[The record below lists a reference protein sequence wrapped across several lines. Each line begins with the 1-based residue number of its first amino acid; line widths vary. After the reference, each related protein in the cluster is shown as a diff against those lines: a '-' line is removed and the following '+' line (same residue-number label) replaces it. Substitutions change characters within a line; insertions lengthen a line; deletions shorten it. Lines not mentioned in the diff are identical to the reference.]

1 MTEIKK
7 TLIIL
12 KARWPEVALI
22 IGINILSLLFD
33 KLMLIYRNESVPM
46 QGLIDLGYLLLILLI
61 LGILIVGFQRTVYL
75 EGDKRQ
81 SPMVLL
87 KTGMRFLGRMLRW
100 GLLWL
105 LAYLPLIWLTY
116 SATKLFTSINAGF
129 FETAQSSPLLY
140 RLYFTLPGLILIKPL
155 LLMPVIIIVLDCKV
169 LESFKFLKRCKLFNA
184 KELLILVLISTIFSF
199 IWTILPKLNEALT
212 TSQFILIVFSTVVM
226 QFIGLM
232 IAVTAVRFVASQNL
246 AYDDHLRSADSQD
259 LLKPLI

>member
-1 MTEIKK
+1 
-7 TLIIL
+7 
-12 KARWPEVALI
+12 
-22 IGINILSLLFD
+22 
-33 KLMLIYRNESVPM
+33 
-46 QGLIDLGYLLLILLI
+46 
-61 LGILIVGFQRTVYL
+61 
-75 EGDKRQ
+75 
-81 SPMVLL
+81 
-87 KTGMRFLGRMLRW
+87 
-100 GLLWL
+100 
-105 LAYLPLIWLTY
+105 
-116 SATKLFTSINAGF
+116 
-129 FETAQSSPLLY
+129 
-140 RLYFTLPGLILIKPL
+140 
-155 LLMPVIIIVLDCKV
+155 MPVIIIVLDCKV